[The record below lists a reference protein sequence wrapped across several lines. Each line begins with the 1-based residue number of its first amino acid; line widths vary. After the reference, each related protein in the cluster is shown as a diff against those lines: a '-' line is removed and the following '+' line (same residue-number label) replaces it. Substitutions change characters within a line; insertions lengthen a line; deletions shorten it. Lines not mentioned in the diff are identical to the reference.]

1 MVAIYNDTGFFCI
14 LNRNTFQGDAC
25 FHADVEQIALKE
37 TQFFLNA
44 TLVGVWVSCRFS
56 EVLKKII
63 K

>member
-44 TLVGVWVSCRFS
+44 TLVGV
-56 EVLKKII
+56 
-63 K
+63 

>member
-37 TQFFLNA
+37 F
-44 TLVGVWVSCRFS
+44 VGVWVSCRFS